1 MKRANRKK
9 SRTDRPTLPE
19 LDQTKRSVL
28 NSLTSLQSRRSYQH
42 AMDEFIEWYCSE
54 PRLALNRGIV
64 LGYRLQLE
72 AKKLAASTIN
82 VRLAAVRRLAYE
94 AADTGLL
101 SPELVAGI
109 RRVKGVPQLGRRVGN
124 WLSAA
129 EGEQLL
135 SGFGSQTLR
144 DKRDLAIISLL
155 LGCGLRR
162 SEVVALKV
170 SDIQRREDHWAIIDL
185 VGKAGHVRTVPVP
198 AWVKAAIDAWTQSA
212 SVVTGKLFRAV
223 RKNGTVWGDGIT
235 QNVIWYVVKDRG
247 NRVGI
252 KALAPHDLRRTCARL
267 CHAAGGELEQIQF
280 LLGHASVQTTERYI
294 GCKQDLCRA
303 VNDRLSFASRTAN
316 AAEVP

>member
-1 MKRANRKK
+1 MKPKNRKK
-9 SRTDRPTLPE
+9 ARRDRPTLPE
-19 LDQTKRSVL
+19 LDQTKKSVL

-42 AMDEFIEWYCSE
+42 ARDEFIEWYCSE
-54 PRLALNRGIV
+54 PRLALNRAVV
-64 LGYRLQLE
+64 LRYRLQLE

-94 AADTGLL
+94 AADAGLL

-129 EGEQLL
+129 EGEKLL
-135 SGFGSQTLR
+135 SATGAGTLR
-144 DKRDLAIISLL
+144 HKRDAAIVALL

-162 SEVVALKV
+162 SEVVALNV
-170 SDIQRREDHWAIIDL
+170 ADIQRREDHWAIVDL

-198 AWVKAAIDAWTQSA
+198 AWVKTAVDRWTESA
-212 SVVTGKLFRAV
+212 SVGNGRLFRSI
-223 RKNGTVWGDGIT
+223 RKDGTVWGNGIT
-235 QNVIWYVVKDRG
+235 QNVVWYVVKAGAARA
-247 NRVGI
+247 GI
-252 KALAPHDLRRTCARL
+252 TALAPHDLRRTCARL

-294 GCKQDLCRA
+294 GCKQNLTQA
-303 VNDRLSFASRTAN
+303 VNDRLPFLGGA
-316 AAEVP
+316 